1 MINVHGIVYAYHDHP
16 DLGELCKE
24 RTAAALPF
32 CGRFRL
38 VDFALSS
45 MMNAGIFDVGVVMQY
60 GFQSLMEHLNSGR
73 PWNMVRHSG
82 GMHLLLAPVN
92 RAGYDGD
99 MQALEGI
106 SNHLSRDVKQD
117 YVLLTRGDLCANID
131 FSALIEQHMRSGA
144 DVTAV
149 CTTEALPCEHHRFIP
164 DESGAFAAE
173 MLSRQRGEGR
183 GLASLETYILRRGL
197 LLEMMRWSRESDRL
211 HFHSDGLQHVL
222 HAGWRIGLY
231 RHTGYA
237 RIITSVAEYY
247 EANMDMLDR
256 DKRLSLFP
264 PNERY
269 VATRARSD
277 VSTYYGET
285 ARVTDSLIA
294 DGCRIEGQLDR
305 CILSSGV
312 RVADGAH
319 LRGCILLNDT
329 VIGPGTDL
337 RCVIADKNVNASPH
351 IDLAGNARL
360 PIVIPKGTVL

>member
-1 MINVHGIVYAYHDHP
+1 MMNVHGIVYAYHDHP

-45 MMNAGIFDVGVVMQY
+45 MMNAGIYDVGVVMQY
-60 GFQSLMEHLNSGR
+60 GFQSLMDHLSSGR

-82 GMHLLLAPVN
+82 GMRLLLAPVN

-106 SNHLSRDVKQD
+106 AKHLNQDVKQD

-131 FSALIEQHMRSGA
+131 FGALIEQHFASGA
-144 DVTAV
+144 DITAV
-149 CTTEALPCEHHRFIP
+149 CTTEALPCEHHSFIP
-164 DESGAFAAE
+164 DEKGEFASE
-173 MLSRQRGEGR
+173 MISRQRGAGR
-183 GLASLETYILRRGL
+183 GLASLETYIMRKDC

-211 HFHSDGLQHVL
+211 HFHSDGLQHVMQ
-222 HAGWRIGLY
+222 AGWKIGLY
-231 RHTGYA
+231 RHEGYA

-247 EANMDMLDR
+247 EANMDMLDPA
-256 DKRLSLFP
+256 KRASLFP
-264 PNERY
+264 SGSHY

-285 ARVTDSLIA
+285 AKVTDSLIA
-294 DGCRIEGQLDR
+294 DGCRIEGELDR

-312 RVADGAH
+312 RVAEGAR
-319 LRGCILLNDT
+319 LRGCIILNDT
-329 VIGPGTDL
+329 LIGPGTDL
-337 RCVIADKNVNASPH
+337 RCVIADKNVDATPR
-351 IDLAGNARL
+351 IDLAGSSRL
-360 PIVIPKGTVL
+360 PLVIPKGTKL